1 MASRNDITGDKI
13 QTKGILSKEG
23 EDRFDAIFRKKEV
36 VAKEPIGAWASIRW
50 DDGAEGNGYY
60 FSFGD
65 GLEET
70 VDPDNGD
77 IIADHWGVPDEKIFY
92 FVSSEEE
99 LKSFMTE
106 GVEEFVVLEYEVVYK
121 EIKNDNDE

>member
-1 MASRNDITGDKI
+1 MMM
-13 QTKGILSKEG
+13 TKT
-23 EDRFDAIFRKKEV
+23 A
-36 VAKEPIGAWASIRW
+36 IGAWADIRW

-77 IIADHWGVPDEKIFY
+77 IIADHWGVPDEQIFY
-92 FVSSEEE
+92 FVRSETE

-106 GVEEFVVLEYEVVYK
+106 GVEEFVVLEYELVYK
-121 EIKNDNDE
+121 ENDDD